1 MISKSKI
8 IATLAVLLSVFFAP
22 STFSQTHYPGV
33 YVLGPVDKAI
43 PTTSY
48 TQPFVTGG
56 AIRITWGTLEPS
68 ENVYD
73 WSFLDNEIATAQNAG
88 KKVSIAVFASAI
100 GTPAWLWDYPVIP
113 FNFID
118 MNPNHASYLDTLK
131 LPLPY
136 DTIYLAK
143 LSDFLYALGNHY
155 ASDPNIAYMRDASG
169 MITEGW
175 GLADTDAYGN
185 SWAAYNYSPDT
196 LMYAYRKILDTYMAA
211 FPFTSQWVEVGNISF
226 EHELSGNSQIYVGE
240 QMALY
245 GFTNYPDRF
254 NVWREDFSTCFPDPP
269 PSNSFWHILWDNP
282 CHCGAQAL
290 SSVQDGGG
298 TDCSFDMSPCD
309 NITVCSKDTVLWK
322 AIERALD
329 YKMPYLEIYPQDIE
343 DVSLQ
348 SVLQQAADSLS
359 VVCSQL
365 TILSA
370 LSNTRGMSLEIY
382 PNPSGG
388 KTIIEFSLAGTSQAS
403 IDIYNLLGEKVL
415 AVEDGIFLSGKH
427 TAVVDAKNLPAGTY
441 FIKLLTPGYSL
452 TKKIVITK

>member
-1 MISKSKI
+1 MIIKSKI

-22 STFSQTHYPGV
+22 STFSQTYYPGV
-33 YVLGPVDKAI
+33 YVLGAVNKPI
-43 PTTSY
+43 STTSN
-48 TQPFVTGG
+48 TQPFVAGG
-56 AIRITWGTLEPS
+56 AIRISWNTLEPS

-73 WSFLDNEIATAQNAG
+73 WSFLDNEITTAQNTG
-88 KKVSIAVFASAI
+88 KKVSISVFAGSR
-100 GTPAWLWDYPVIP
+100 GTPAWLWNYPVMP
-113 FNFID
+113 FYYID
-118 MNPNHASYLDTLK
+118 MNPYSSTYLDTLK

-155 ASDPNIAYMRDASG
+155 ASDTNIAYMRDASG
-169 MITEGW
+169 MVTEGW
-175 GLADTDAYGN
+175 GLATTDAYGN
-185 SWAAYNYSPDT
+185 SWTVYNYSPDT

-226 EHELSGNSQIYVGE
+226 EPAVSGNSKIYVAE

-245 GFTNYPDRF
+245 GFTNYSNRF
-254 NVWREDFSTCFPDPP
+254 NVWREDFSACFPDPP

-298 TDCSFDMSPCD
+298 TDCSFRMSQCD
-309 NITVCSKDTVLWK
+309 TITACSKDTVLRR
-322 AIERALD
+322 AIRRALD
-329 YKMPYLEIYPQDIE
+329 YKMPYLEIYKADIM

-365 TILSA
+365 TTLGVQLNA
-370 LSNTRGMSLEIY
+370 REHELQIY
-382 PNPSGG
+382 PNPSGS
-388 KTIIEFSLAGTSQAS
+388 KTTIEFSLAGTSQVS
-403 IDIYNLLGEKVL
+403 IDIYNLLGEKVT
-415 AVEDGIFLSGKH
+415 AVENGIFSSGKH
-427 TAVVDAKNLPAGTY
+427 TAVFDAKNLQAGAY
-441 FIKLLTPGYSL
+441 FIKGTS
-452 TKKIVITK
+452 KNS